1 MAEEIKKASPIRK
14 NLVGSMIEMNEFP
27 IQFYDPNDPQTETLY
42 QVVGKLD
49 ADAPDGF
56 KDNETTKVIDPQAG
70 SNTINLAVWD
80 EARNQYDTGLN
91 EFSAQLRRT
100 FPDVNERKE
109 VLKVLE
115 KYLVVPVENQLGEGV
130 LNPRNLEFWD
140 NQMVTITRDVVFSNK
155 EPLEMLALYSL
166 ILLGNIA
173 PKEQEDSPKFRNK
186 AQFCVENK
194 AMVLDLKH
202 KKAVLEVEAIGLFH
216 AKLKNNRDEL
226 ITILDWLKVIT
237 TKVVDDS
244 ILSTTFLKWLKDK
257 EDKYQNPKIF
267 SDACKHFETPAGKTE
282 LEMYYQVR
290 ELSRRGI
297 IKYVFGRYELEG
309 EILGNTIQEAAKTIK
324 GNRALAEMV
333 LEKME

>member
-1 MAEEIKKASPIRK
+1 MAEEVKKTNLTRK
-14 NLVGSMIEMNEFP
+14 SLVGSMIEMNEFP
-27 IQFYDPNDPQTETLY
+27 IQFYDVNDSQTETLY

-56 KDNETTKVIDPQAG
+56 KEHETTKVIDPQTG

-80 EARNQYDTGLN
+80 EDRKQYDTGLT
-91 EFSAQLRRT
+91 EYSAQLRRT
-100 FPDVNERKE
+100 FPDASERKE

-115 KYLVVPVENQLGEGV
+115 KYIVVPVENQLGEGT
-130 LNPRNLEFWD
+130 LSPRNTDFWD
-140 NQMVTITRDVVFSNK
+140 AQMVTITRDVVFSNK

-166 ILLGNIA
+166 ILLGNLA

-216 AKLKNNRDEL
+216 AKLSNNRDEL

-257 EDKYQNPKIF
+257 DDKYQNPKIF
-267 SDACKHFETPAGKTE
+267 SDACKYFDTPAGKTE

-297 IKYVFGRYELEG
+297 IKYVFGRYEIEG
-309 EILGNTIQEAAKTIK
+309 EQLGTTIQEAAKTIK
-324 GNRALAEMV
+324 GNRVLAEMV